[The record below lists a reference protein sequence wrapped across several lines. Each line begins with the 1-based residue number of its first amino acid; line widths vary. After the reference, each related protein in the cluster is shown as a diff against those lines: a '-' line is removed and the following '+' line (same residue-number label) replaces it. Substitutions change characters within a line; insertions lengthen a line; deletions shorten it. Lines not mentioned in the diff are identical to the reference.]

1 MRKKFYLAAVL
12 SITILAG
19 CNNGKR
25 ANDRVSKNADTIQVP
40 DMHNAESS
48 LDYFGEYK
56 GTIPAADCPGIEVT
70 LILNK
75 DNTYTQKYIYI
86 DRDTAFDET
95 GTFTIKGNILT
106 TTSKDNGEKF
116 YYKVEEGRI
125 VMLDADKQPITGA
138 LADKYILKQEKV
150 F

>member
-25 ANDRVSKNADTIQVP
+25 ANDRVSTNTDTIQVP

-138 LADKYILKQEKV
+138 LADNYILKQEKV

>member
-25 ANDRVSKNADTIQVP
+25 ANDRVSTNADTIQVP

-125 VMLDADKQPITGA
+125 VMLDADKQPITRA

>member
-12 SITILAG
+12 SITVLAG

-25 ANDRVSKNADTIQVP
+25 ANDRVSTNADTIQVP

-125 VMLDADKQPITGA
+125 VMLDADKHPITGA